1 MNVALCPLRMKVVS
15 ANAASPSGAGSATG
29 RASAGAAR
37 TSSATTAMTCLP
49 SFEPSLGQPKHA
61 GAERPK
67 KDIRNPIYPIF
78 ELLNLRLGRQVV
90 RVFREVLGPVRR
102 DEHEVLEPAA
112 AEAAAVEA
120 GLDRDDV
127 AREELLADLAERR
140 LLVHLEPYPVAEAVE
155 EAVDEHLAL
164 LLRAQGGVA
173 VALED
178 VAGDLE
184 EVPPGRAGA
193 DLAEGAVER
202 LLDEQRVLG
211 ELVRRCADDEGA
223 RHVRVAAGRPVARIQ
238 VEHDRLVGRD
248 RTRARVVADGGLCSV
263 RDDRIVGRDA
273 VVAEDALD
281 RGLQPL
287 AGQRLAGE
295 AKHAV

>member
-49 SFEPSLGQPKHA
+49 SFEPSLGQPK
-61 GAERPK
+61 
-67 KDIRNPIYPIF
+67 
-78 ELLNLRLGRQVV
+78 
-90 RVFREVLGPVRR
+90 
-102 DEHEVLEPAA
+102 
-112 AEAAAVEA
+112 
-120 GLDRDDV
+120 
-127 AREELLADLAERR
+127 
-140 LLVHLEPYPVAEAVE
+140 
-155 EAVDEHLAL
+155 
-164 LLRAQGGVA
+164 
-173 VALED
+173 
-178 VAGDLE
+178 
-184 EVPPGRAGA
+184 RAGA
-193 DLAEGAVER
+193 DLAEGAVKR
-202 LLDEQRVLG
+202 LLDEPRELG
-211 ELVRRCADDEGA
+211 ELVRRRADDEGA
-223 RHVRVAAGRPVARIQ
+223 RHVRVAAGRPVARIE

-248 RTRARVVADGGLCSV
+248 RPRARVVADGGLCSV